1 MCVFRTYFSA
11 LENFVNRVLNFLE
24 SNPGYFLV
32 NESQYEQPLLV
43 KELFFFPFLYE
54 RTLNLAERNKK

>member
-43 KELFFFPFLYE
+43 KELFLFPFLYE
-54 RTLNLAERNKK
+54 RMLNLAERNKK